1 MIFFDQ
7 ICSEREFQIEN
18 GKIAFMRPSMV
29 VTYYIKLSWTGAYRH
44 NGILMSLRLLAAETK
59 SPSQKLIERNTDAT
73 ENSITETTDLLPK
86 QNDLLLQK
94 NGSKN
99 TVIKIL
105 AENQQQAIYFIYFIF
120 I

>member
-1 MIFFDQ
+1 MDGGLQTQRYFNI
-7 ICSEREFQIEN
+7 S
-18 GKIAFMRPSMV
+18 
-29 VTYYIKLSWTGAYRH
+29 
-44 NGILMSLRLLAAETK
+44 
-59 SPSQKLIERNTDAT
+59 SPSGRGDKKSISKINKRNTDAT

-99 TVIKIL
+99 TVMKSL
-105 AENQQQAIYFIYFIF
+105 AENQQHAIYFIYFIF